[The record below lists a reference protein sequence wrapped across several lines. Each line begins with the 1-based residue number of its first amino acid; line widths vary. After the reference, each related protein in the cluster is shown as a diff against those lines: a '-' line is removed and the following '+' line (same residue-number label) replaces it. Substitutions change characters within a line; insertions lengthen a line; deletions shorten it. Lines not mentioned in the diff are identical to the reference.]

1 MIWYFFTQSH
11 FLSLEKFSFN
21 RDEGNLRL
29 EILLLLKLNFL
40 GCRVQWDLWRTAAQK
55 KPWWKTYLSW
65 RKHLQPFLYHRLF
78 GKNCQVSDLLSI
90 ETCTVWCFKLIEK
103 KALQTERW
111 LVILGSG
118 VIFKENVSYPW
129 HFSLYINLIYFCK
142 FRELEP
148 SLKYHIA
155 KKKIPYV
162 DDSGNRYVHACC
174 WPW

>member
-40 GCRVQWDLWRTAAQK
+40 GCRVQWDLWRTSAQK

-103 KALQTERW
+103 KALQTECW

-129 HFSLYINLIYFCK
+129 HLSLSILIWFIFVNL
-142 FRELEP
+142 E
-148 SLKYHIA
+148 SLSH
-155 KKKIPYV
+155 
-162 DDSGNRYVHACC
+162 R
-174 WPW
+174 